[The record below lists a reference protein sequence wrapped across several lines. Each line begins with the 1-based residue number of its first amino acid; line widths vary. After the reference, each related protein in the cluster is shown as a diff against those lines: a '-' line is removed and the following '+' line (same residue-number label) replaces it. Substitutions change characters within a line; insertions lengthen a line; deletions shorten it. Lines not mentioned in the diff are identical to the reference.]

1 MRDFSR
7 VSTFTFVENDSCA
20 RQPTLYY
27 NCYSHITAQLGL
39 IRSTKTERTYP
50 VLDIAKKNLYRNT
63 SVKTFQKTHN
73 SSYYAFRRYYEKSR
87 QSRAY
92 PQQIVTTRLLYCL
105 QDPFAQLSRLQR
117 I

>member
-7 VSTFTFVENDSCA
+7 VSTFVENDSCA
-20 RQPTLYY
+20 RQPTLYCS
-27 NCYSHITAQLGL
+27 CYSHITAQLGL

-50 VLDIAKKNLYRNT
+50 VLDIAKKINLYRNT